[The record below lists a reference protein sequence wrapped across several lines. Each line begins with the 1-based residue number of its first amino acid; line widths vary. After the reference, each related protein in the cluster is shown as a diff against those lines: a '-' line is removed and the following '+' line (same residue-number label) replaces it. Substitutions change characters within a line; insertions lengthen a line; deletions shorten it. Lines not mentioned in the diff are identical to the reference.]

1 MTQTDYSDRAITQRL
16 RLASELRKLN
26 LSLAKATPSTEGSD
40 SSRAGISSD
49 EPHTHQWGT
58 QPEMFGPRHEH
69 RLGMILRETAR
80 LRSASQVLD
89 AAVGLGQLATRV
101 KSQGHTVFGVDA
113 SFDAALYATRS
124 NGTPSVVGSMTDL
137 PFKPAAFD
145 GVTSGETLEHLDD
158 DVSAAREIGRV
169 LKADGLCIATV
180 PALQS
185 LWTASDTYY
194 EHRRRYSSG
203 ELARLFD
210 QNFTIEKSRYWGFPV
225 VLLYDTLFLL
235 PMNMRRSKKSVD
247 SDPALKSIA
256 RAGRSGFLK
265 STVRA
270 LFKIDSL
277 FSLLPFGPG
286 LLLVAR
292 KNAMQRHPQRSGKSL
307 SS

>member
-16 RLASELRKLN
+16 RAASELRKLN
-26 LSLAKATPSTEGSD
+26 LSLANATPAAERPEPVMS
-40 SSRAGISSD
+40 GITNA

-69 RLGMILRETAR
+69 RLGMILRETRR
-80 LRSASQVLD
+80 LPPASRVLD
-89 AAVGLGQLATRV
+89 AAVGLGQLAVRV
-101 KSQGHTVFGVDA
+101 GAQGHRVFGVDA

-124 NGTPSVVGSMTDL
+124 NRTPSVVGSLTVL
-137 PFKPAAFD
+137 PFKTSAFD

-158 DVSAAREIGRV
+158 DVSAAKEIGRV
-169 LKADGLCIATV
+169 LKGGGLCIATV
-180 PALQS
+180 PALKS

-194 EHRRRYSSG
+194 EHRRRYSSN

-210 QNFTIEKSRYWGFPV
+210 PAFRIEKSRYWGFPI

-235 PMNMRRSKKSVD
+235 PMNKRRSKKSVD

-265 STVRA
+265 SIVRA
-270 LFKIDSL
+270 LFKIDVF

-292 KNAMQRHPQRSGKSL
+292 KKP
-307 SS
+307 